1 MRTELY
7 YDDIIYI
14 YYAIYSIFK
23 QRRSS
28 SSIYIAVNLK
38 LAARHSDSRD
48 ASAALSAGSR
58 ALIVVANPCPG
69 AEAAQFRARNS
80 SLRGTELLVVLPTVY
95 RLNYGYSSTGTLYYR
110 LSSAAGAAERR
121 L

>member
-58 ALIVVANPCPG
+58 ALIVVANPCAAPG
-69 AEAAQFRARNS
+69 PKPLSSERATR
-80 SLRGTELLVVLPTVY
+80 LYEV
-95 RLNYGYSSTGTLYYR
+95 LNYS
-110 LSSAAGAAERR
+110 
-121 L
+121 